1 MGDYC
6 SVANLKAYLGQD
18 AATDEA
24 LLADAIDAAEAY
36 IDKAT
41 RRRFRVP
48 KVSWRRFDAIRDVD
62 GDTLYLDYD
71 LVKDSQIVNGDNTIV
86 AVADR
91 QLMTPNSPP
100 YWGIRLLSGRWTS
113 RAHLSSRWTYSTH
126 SEDAIRIRGYWGY
139 SIKAPPDIVQATRRL
154 AAYLYKQKDSQVF
167 DVASFYE
174 GGILTVPQGIPS
186 GVALTLN
193 HYRRGGVA

>member
-48 KVSWRRFDAIRDVD
+48 AVSWRRFDAVRDVD
-62 GDTLYLDYD
+62 GDVLYLDYD
-71 LVKDSQIVNGDNTIV
+71 LVKDSQIINGDGSIV
-86 AVADR
+86 AVANR
-91 QLMTPNSPP
+91 QLLTPNSPP
-100 YWGIRLLSGRWTS
+100 YWGIRILTGSWR
-113 RAHLSSRWTYSTH
+113 YSTH
-126 SEDAIRIRGYWGY
+126 SEDAIRVRGYWGY
-139 SIKAPPDIVQATRRL
+139 SLKAPQDIVQATRRL

-174 GGILTVPQGIPS
+174 GGILTLPQGIPA
-186 GVALTLN
+186 GVALTLD